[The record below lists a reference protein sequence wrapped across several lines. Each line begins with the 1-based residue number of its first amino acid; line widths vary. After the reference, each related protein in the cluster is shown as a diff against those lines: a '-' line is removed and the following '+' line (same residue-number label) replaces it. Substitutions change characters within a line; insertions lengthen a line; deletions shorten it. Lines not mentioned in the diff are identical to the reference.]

1 MRLAATTLAFLICF
15 VAAANAATVETM
27 ARAYRKAP
35 SAANR
40 AELANFAA
48 QHPRDNDGA
57 IAWLAIA
64 GADVEA
70 GRYADALKAL
80 EGIGSSRLAKIQDHI
95 AYIAVNALYGA
106 GSDLAA
112 LDAVAPVLQSKPK
125 SPLVS
130 RTVLAAAKAGL
141 RSGQAARVLQLLRGS
156 YAELQQPQADAL
168 LAEGLEKSGDA
179 VAAANYYQRIWQ
191 NYPQSKES
199 ADAEAAMSRL
209 SAQLGSS
216 YPPPMPAAIL
226 QRASRLIA
234 SNQLTAAKRDLE
246 SALPSFTGASR
257 DVASVRLAICGQ
269 SAEAL
274 KSLTVSDPEAN
285 AERLAAIVS
294 LAAKGNRED
303 EMMDAVG
310 QLQKYH
316 QASPYRLEALLSAGY
331 FYFLRAQTEQYY
343 EVYQQCSMGFPR
355 DPKAALCHWRAAL
368 SEHLRGRPKAA
379 EMFQHHI
386 RFFPAD
392 EHTPA
397 ALYYLGRLA
406 EAAKDPGAAR
416 VYYAEIESYYPN
428 FYYTM
433 LAREQLRT
441 VGTAAPSLAARQFLQ
456 SISWPDRKRIED
468 FTPTA
473 ATNLR
478 LERARLLQAAALDF
492 QSDQELRFGG
502 RNDAQGHILAIE
514 LAANATRRG
523 SPDQAMRWIKALAPQ
538 YLMMPLESAPREFW
552 RYAYPLPWRKQIE
565 DYARQNEVDPF
576 LLAGLIRQES
586 EFDPKVVSYAN
597 AHGLSQIMPPT
608 GRELARRLR
617 IPGYSNSLLFNPE
630 INIRMGA
637 FHLRN
642 MFNYFNQKAEHTIAS
657 YNAGMGRVGG
667 WLKTTPASS
676 FREPAEWV
684 ETIPFD
690 QTRGYVQS
698 VLRNADFYRRL
709 YADAPE
715 EFTPVS
721 YTPPVVKTVA
731 APAGKKAAAP
741 AKRRP
746 APAKKKKR

>member
-1 MRLAATTLAFLICF
+1 MQKLAAIAFLLCSIA
-15 VAAANAATVETM
+15 VSHAATVEAM

-35 SAANR
+35 TAANR
-40 AELANFAA
+40 AALTAHAA
-48 QHPRDNDGA
+48 QHPRDTEGA
-57 IAWLAIA
+57 IAWLAVA
-64 GADVEA
+64 GADLEG

-80 EGIGSSRLAKIQDHI
+80 EAIGPARLAKIQDHI
-95 AYIAVNALYGA
+95 AYLTVNALYGA
-106 GSDLAA
+106 GSDMAA
-112 LDAVAPVLQSKPK
+112 VDAVAPVLQSRPK
-125 SPLVS
+125 SPLIS
-130 RTVLAAAKAGL
+130 RTVIAAAKAGL
-141 RSGQAARVLQLLRGS
+141 RSGQAARVLQLLRAH
-156 YAELQQPQADAL
+156 YNELAQPQADAL
-168 LAEGLEKSGDA
+168 VAEALEKTGDL
-179 VAAANYYQRIWQ
+179 VAAANYQQRIWQ
-191 NYPQSKES
+191 NYPQSKEAS
-199 ADAEAAMSRL
+199 DAEAAMSRL
-209 SAQLGSS
+209 QSQLGST

-226 QRASRLIA
+226 QRASRLIVA
-234 SNQLTAAKRDLE
+234 NQYTTAKRDLE

-257 DVASVRLAICGQ
+257 DIAAVRIAVCSQ
-269 SAEAL
+269 SDAELQAL
-274 KSLTVSDPEAN
+274 NVSDPEAN
-285 AERLAAIVS
+285 AERLAAIAA
-294 LAAKGNRED
+294 LAARTNRESD
-303 EMMDAVG
+303 MMDAVT

-316 QASPYRLEALLSAGY
+316 AASTYRLDALLTAGQ
-331 FYFLRAQTEQYY
+331 FYFQRSRTEDYY
-343 EVYQQCSMGFPR
+343 GVYQQCSMGFPR
-355 DPKAALCHWRAAL
+355 DPKAAMCHWRAAL

-379 EMFQHHI
+379 EMFQHHV
-386 RFFPAD
+386 RFFPGD

-416 VYYAEIESYYPN
+416 VYYAEIESSYPN

-441 VGTAAPSLAARQFLQ
+441 VGNAAPSLAARQFLQ
-456 SISWPDRKRIED
+456 SIQWPDRKRIED
-468 FTPTA
+468 FTPTP

-478 LERARLLQAAALDF
+478 LERARLLQSAALDF
-492 QSDQELRFGG
+492 QADQELRFGG

-523 SPDQAMRWIKALAPQ
+523 LPDQAMRWIKALVPQ
-538 YLMMPLESAPREFW
+538 YLMMPIDSAPREFW

-565 DYARQNEVDPF
+565 DYARQSEVDPF

-617 IPGYSNSLLFNPE
+617 IPGYSNSLLFNPD

-642 MFNYFNQKAEHTIAS
+642 MFNYFNQKMEHTIAS

-667 WLKTTPASS
+667 WLKATPASS

-684 ETIPFD
+684 ETIPID

-709 YADAPE
+709 YADSPD

-731 APAGKKAAAP
+731 PAAKKKAAAKP
-741 AKRRP
+741 VKRRTT
-746 APAKKKKR
+746 PAKKKR

>member
-1 MRLAATTLAFLICF
+1 MRLAAFVFLTCSLA
-15 VAAANAATVETM
+15 ASAATVEAM

-35 SAANR
+35 TAANR
-40 AELANFAA
+40 AALTTFAA
-48 QHPRDNDGA
+48 QHPRDTEGA
-57 IAWLAIA
+57 GAWLALA
-64 GADVEA
+64 GADAEA
-70 GRYADALKAL
+70 GRNAEALQAL
-80 EGIGSSRLAKIQDHI
+80 EGIGPRLAKIQDHV
-95 AYIAVNALYGA
+95 AYIAVTALYGA
-106 GSDLAA
+106 GSDIAT
-112 LDAVAPVLQSKPK
+112 LDAVTPVLQNKPK
-125 SPLVS
+125 SPLIS

-141 RSGQAARVLQLLRGS
+141 RSGQAGRVLQLLRS
-156 YAELQQPQADAL
+156 NYPELAQPQADAL
-168 LAEGLEKSGDA
+168 LAEALEKTGDP

-191 NYPQSKES
+191 NYTQSKE
-199 ADAEAAMSRL
+199 AAEAESAMSRL

-216 YPPPMPAAIL
+216 YPPPMPAAVL

-234 SNQLTAAKRDLE
+234 SNQFTAAKRDLE
-246 SALPSFTGASR
+246 AALPSFTGATR
-257 DVASVRLAICGQ
+257 DVADVRLAICGQ
-269 SAEAL
+269 NAQAL
-274 KSLTVSDPEAN
+274 QSLTVSDPEAN

-294 LAAKGNRED
+294 LAARGNRED
-303 EMMDAVG
+303 EMMDAIG
-310 QLQKYH
+310 QLRKYH
-316 QASPYRLEALLSAGY
+316 ESSPYRLEALLSAGY
-331 FYFLRAQTEQYY
+331 YYFLRAQTEQYY
-343 EVYQQCSMGFPR
+343 DVYQQCSIGFPR

-386 RFFPAD
+386 RFFPGD

-433 LAREQLRT
+433 LAREQLRV
-441 VGTAAPSLAARQFLQ
+441 VGKAAPSQAARDFL
-456 SISWPDRKRIED
+456 SSVTWPDRKRIED

-473 ATNLR
+473 ATNAR

-492 QSDQELRFGG
+492 QTDQELRFGG
-502 RNDAQGHILAIE
+502 RNDGQGHILAIE

-523 SPDQAMRWIKALAPQ
+523 SPDQAVRWIKAMVPQ
-538 YLMMPLESAPREFW
+538 YLMMPMDSAPREFW

-565 DYARQNEVDPF
+565 DYSRQNEVDPF

-608 GRELARRLR
+608 GRELARRMGIR
-617 IPGYSNSLLFNPE
+617 GYSNALLFNPE
-630 INIRMGA
+630 VNIRMGA
-637 FHLRN
+637 FHLRS
-642 MFNYFNQKAEHTIAS
+642 MFNYFNQKIEHTIAS

-667 WLKTTPASS
+667 WLKVSPASS

-721 YTPPVVKTVA
+721 YTPPPVVVVK
-731 APAGKKAAAP
+731 KA
-741 AKRRP
+741 
-746 APAKKKKR
+746 APAKKKTAPTSKRRPAAAAKKKTR